1 MRCLVTTLGKLR
13 MAQIYGSMRYNGTL
27 QILEVTGENGVD
39 GYGEPIAAQT
49 AWGDPIPCSVRTSSD
64 TRKGK
69 YEDGEYRHSSFI
81 VLIEWRDG
89 FSADR
94 IRLERLGEVLGEF
107 RVLSVEPLSTVG
119 RIQIMV

>member
-1 MRCLVTTLGKLR
+1 MVSG
-13 MAQIYGSMRYNGTL
+13 MRYNGTL
-27 QILEVTGENGVD
+27 QILEVTKENGTD
-39 GYGEPIAAQT
+39 EYGEPIAAQT

-94 IRLERLGEVLGEF
+94 IRLERLGEDLGEYG
-107 RVLSVEPLSTVG
+107 VLSVEPLSTVG

>member
-1 MRCLVTTLGKLR
+1 MVSGMRH
-13 MAQIYGSMRYNGTL
+13 NGTL
-27 QILEVTGENGVD
+27 KILEVTKENGTD
-39 GYGEPIAAQT
+39 EYGEPIAALT
-49 AWGDPIPCSVRTSSD
+49 AWGDPIPCSVKTNSD

-69 YEDGEYRHSSFI
+69 YEDGEFRQASFI
-81 VLIEWRDG
+81 VLIEWRED

-94 IRLERLGEVLGEF
+94 IMLERLGEELGEY